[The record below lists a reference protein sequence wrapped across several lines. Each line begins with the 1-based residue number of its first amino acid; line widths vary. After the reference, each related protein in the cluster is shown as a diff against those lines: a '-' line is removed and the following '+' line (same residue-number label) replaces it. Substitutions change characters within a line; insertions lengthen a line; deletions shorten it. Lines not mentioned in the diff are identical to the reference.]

1 MGGATKSD
9 PTKRIEA
16 NKARDEPQNAKIL
29 NRVHL
34 LPWASWKIN
43 FSSFKGP
50 VLYVVNPRWSI
61 SPTLL
66 MNGPQIH
73 GKIHHLKIETRN
85 LGLSLHREKYAFI
98 DLFAG

>member
-1 MGGATKSD
+1 
-9 PTKRIEA
+9 
-16 NKARDEPQNAKIL
+16 L

-43 FSSFKGP
+43 FSSFNGP
-50 VLYVVNPRWSI
+50 VIYVVNPRWSI

-66 MNGPQIH
+66 MKRLQIH
-73 GKIHHLKIETRN
+73 GKIHHLKIEPRN

>member
-43 FSSFKGP
+43 FSSFNGP

-66 MNGPQIH
+66 MKRLQIH
-73 GKIHHLKIETRN
+73 GKIHYLKIEPRN
-85 LGLSLHREKYAFI
+85 LVLSRHHKRYAPI